1 MMADKE
7 NKSEIVTE
15 NPTEEREKK
24 KAKKPKFF
32 SRITGFFKRKTAPA
46 REFMGSGRAA
56 AMIAEVILGAFFS
69 TWILEG
75 YTYGRVPKFL
85 CFLIV
90 AAIIVIVSEL
100 LNLIL
105 RLVFGAGKRCKSYFF
120 IVAFVVSVSAIGA
133 NQMNEFLFA
142 YGCSFLLTLAVDAM
156 IRILIGFIR
165 TKRFIN

>member
-15 NPTEEREKK
+15 NPTEEPEKK
-24 KAKKPKFF
+24 KAKKPNIF
-32 SRITGFFKRKTAPA
+32 SRIIGFFKRKTAPA

-69 TWILEG
+69 TWMLEG

-105 RLVFGAGKRCKSYFF
+105 T
-120 IVAFVVSVSAIGA
+120 
-133 NQMNEFLFA
+133 NPFL
-142 YGCSFLLTLAVDAM
+142 
-156 IRILIGFIR
+156 
-165 TKRFIN
+165 